1 MTSAARL
8 LETVKS
14 GGHRKSIGPTFYDID
29 IENQFVKWKTVQP
42 PLVYDLSVNPKG
54 RIYWYWTCIVSI
66 ACIYNLIFLSLLV
79 FEDIRDGFYT
89 QWIAG
94 NLICDGIYLLDM
106 WFQSRMLF
114 YEHGCKVS
122 SISETRKN
130 YFSTNHFLLDIF
142 SVLPTDLFLLFQHDA
157 SVSRLNRL
165 LKCYRLFEMFN
176 LAQGRL
182 KQVIIS
188 LLKIVISCTLIFHW
202 NACAFYIIST
212 YSDTESWDDVNAT
225 FDDDEGW
232 PWPYMPDKITD
243 VHFAN
248 CSHFEQTCD
257 YQQVFVDEER
267 EQHFVDL
274 WHYWANRTIKVEF
287 STFTKAYVL
296 SMYWSAL
303 TMTTLGEQPS
313 PNETMQTV
321 FEILD
326 TVIGMVLFAGIM
338 GSVGDLVAKANKAK
352 ADWQQRMD
360 GLKQFMTYRNLQ
372 AEFQRHVLEYCE
384 HEMAK
389 QEKMSELEMRSNLP
403 PKLYT
408 RMNKYMQWTILKQSQ
423 LFEGCEIPFL
433 EDLVTYMK
441 PHDYGPGE
449 VVCARGELNKEMF
462 VVASGYLQITDQ
474 NNFTLRTF
482 NEGDIIEDRT
492 LVWFPH
498 NRLKNRRKYDVTSV
512 GYSQVYILLRDDLL
526 HVLKDYPS
534 CREKIRREFC

>member
-1 MTSAARL
+1 MIS
-8 LETVKS
+8 S

-212 YSDTESWDDVNAT
+212 YSDTESWD
-225 FDDDEGW
+225 G
-232 PWPYMPDKITD
+232 
-243 VHFAN
+243 
-248 CSHFEQTCD
+248 
-257 YQQVFVDEER
+257 ER
-267 EQHFVDL
+267 LEIFG
-274 WHYWANRTIKVEF
+274 TIKVEF

-303 TMTTLGEQPS
+303 TMTTLGEQ
-313 PNETMQTV
+313 
-321 FEILD
+321 ILD

-360 GLKQFMTYRNLQ
+360 GLKQFMTYR
-372 AEFQRHVLEYCE
+372 
-384 HEMAK
+384 
-389 QEKMSELEMRSNLP
+389 
-403 PKLYT
+403 
-408 RMNKYMQWTILKQSQ
+408 
-423 LFEGCEIPFL
+423 
-433 EDLVTYMK
+433 LV
-441 PHDYGPGE
+441 
-449 VVCARGELNKEMF
+449 
-462 VVASGYLQITDQ
+462 
-474 NNFTLRTF
+474 
-482 NEGDIIEDRT
+482 
-492 LVWFPH
+492 
-498 NRLKNRRKYDVTSV
+498 
-512 GYSQVYILLRDDLL
+512 
-526 HVLKDYPS
+526 
-534 CREKIRREFC
+534 